1 MLQIIICVIIILI
14 DILISI
20 IAFTINV
27 YVCVLFAVEEIEY
40 QQTKTVQHHRKI
52 CIIDIAN
59 ADISAGSTRP
69 RYRVVSAMPL
79 LLVLSVPLI
88 RRVTQNETDR
98 RKREKEKKNE

>member
-1 MLQIIICVIIILI
+1 M
-14 DILISI
+14 
-20 IAFTINV
+20 
-27 YVCVLFAVEEIEY
+27 CVLFAVEEIEY